1 MSLPPDC
8 ASILVILAA
17 DRFADPL
24 YMGSRVRLQFAVEGA
39 LGLGSALVKLASCD
53 RRIDVT
59 DEALTRENLAQV
71 FADIAAIRDSKQD
84 PALNLCLILSGH
96 GDEANGQSWFCTFQA
111 RPGAVDLT
119 GADLADLIR
128 MAGARRVT
136 AILDFCHAGGVA
148 ADLHRALEADLDA
161 GAVLVM
167 AGAAAAEL
175 AYEHPALGRG
185 LFTIALHEAVTERGF
200 YTLAAAP
207 GGPRTDLA
215 SLFVFARERTE
226 QLAYLYAGGK
236 RQTPEIYGA
245 GRVGLTWTA
254 DAIAPPKAPEPRRAF
269 ASRLRRIVGW
279 SATVA
284 LLTGGLLFLLQYHL
298 TVGPE
303 GWVEMRAGPPWMASL
318 VPQGINVG
326 VQFPLAV
333 MDLATPSPRW
343 DERRIAQ
350 RAELLAGQIGGLA
363 THTIEGRENWEFK
376 LWPELSREAQRRVD
390 FALARDGLG
399 SVCAANEPRRDRARD
414 YQFAVEAALIDRKR
428 ACAPVFFLEQGPEVE
443 ALYAVTNPA
452 THLDFGL
459 SELSDQAI
467 RIYLVGLAFAYRELT
482 DADLRRRALE
492 AAILLVSIRAE
503 KGVVREAD
511 WLAYMRFLEDVA
523 KSPRL
528 DVAADIA
535 TFPRLNACARSWC
548 ELAEKL
554 AAFFAAGAD
563 AAGVGNGAGML
574 TWLIARVTDRR
585 DAEGDGARSWSL
597 PALLLLARHGDLGQA
612 EFDWIIRFF
621 RFIVI
626 GEPIWID
633 PIWLPRFARV
643 LEFRSSWK
651 GGLERCAFHIAGSH
665 VACSDLDAD
674 MAANILSAQ
683 GGFLEPSEQSMLL
696 KRLDERMKQDR
707 IALYGS
713 QIRDVGC
720 WSKLPDRWLKALES
734 SLDYQL
740 RIMPAR
746 ATDPLTGVSVI
757 EVTDI
762 AAAHAL
768 AASILGRADEKT
780 RSTVV
785 LARYAANHW
794 SYEGLQPL
802 YRALAVALAAQDAFT
817 VSRLLASQQ
826 NDALVRSAVLE
837 ALTLRASEGLLHDP
851 VFSSAPSYLR
861 LDAML
866 VAKHL
871 IAQYT
876 FELDKLCEG
885 PAR

>member
-1 MSLPPDC
+1 
-8 ASILVILAA
+8 
-17 DRFADPL
+17 
-24 YMGSRVRLQFAVEGA
+24 MGSRVRLQFAVEGA

-59 DEALTRENLAQV
+59 DEALTRHNLAQV
-71 FADIAAIRDSKQD
+71 FADIASTRDSKQD

-96 GDEANGQSWFCTFQA
+96 GDEANGQSWFCTYQA

-119 GADLADLIR
+119 GADLAGLIR
-128 MAGARRVT
+128 LTGARRVT
-136 AILDFCHAGGVA
+136 AMLDFCHAGGIA

-185 LFTIALHEAVTERGF
+185 LFTMALHEAVTERGF

-207 GGPRTDLA
+207 SVAGGPRTDLA

-279 SATVA
+279 SAILA

-318 VPQGINVG
+318 VPQGIKVG

-333 MDLATPSPRW
+333 TDLAAPSPRW
-343 DERRIAQ
+343 DQRRIAQ

-363 THTIEGRENWEFK
+363 THTIEGRENWEFR

-390 FALARDGLG
+390 FALGRDGLN

-414 YQFAVEAALIDRKR
+414 YQFAVEAALVDRKR
-428 ACAPVFFLEQGPEVE
+428 ACAPAFFLEQGPEVE

-452 THLDFGL
+452 TQLDFGL

-467 RIYLVGLAFAYRELT
+467 RMYLVGLALAYRELT

-503 KGVVREAD
+503 KGVVRETD

-523 KSPRL
+523 KGPRL
-528 DVAADIA
+528 DVAVDTA
-535 TFPRLNACARSWC
+535 TFPRLNACSRSWC

-563 AAGVGNGAGML
+563 AAGVGNGPGML

-585 DAEGDGARSWSL
+585 NAESDGAHSWAL
-597 PALLLLARHGDLGQA
+597 PPLLLLARHGDLGEA

-621 RFIVI
+621 RFIVP
-626 GEPIWID
+626 GEQIWID

-643 LEFRSSWK
+643 LKFPSSWR
-651 GGLERCAFHIAGSH
+651 GGLGRCAFRIAGSR
-665 VACSDLDAD
+665 VACSNLDAD
-674 MAANILSAQ
+674 LAANILSAQ
-683 GGFLEPSEQSMLL
+683 GRFLEPSEQSMLL
-696 KRLDERMKQDR
+696 KRLDERMQQDR

-720 WSKLPDRWLKALES
+720 WSKVPDHWLKALES
-734 SLDYQL
+734 GLDYQL
-740 RIMPAR
+740 RITPAR

-768 AASILGRADEKT
+768 AASILGGAEGRDRSVAVLT
-780 RSTVV
+780 RYT
-785 LARYAANHW
+785 ANHW

-802 YRALAVALAAQDAFT
+802 IRALATALAAKD
-817 VSRLLASQQ
+817 VISVDRLLVSQQ
-826 NDALVRSAVLE
+826 SDALVRSAVLE
-837 ALTLRASEGLLHDP
+837 ALTLRTSEGVLYDP
-851 VFSSAPSYLR
+851 VFSGSPSYLR
-861 LDAML
+861 LDSVL

-876 FELDKLCEG
+876 FELDKLCDG

>member
-1 MSLPPDC
+1 
-8 ASILVILAA
+8 
-17 DRFADPL
+17 
-24 YMGSRVRLQFAVEGA
+24 MGSRVRLQFAVEGA
-39 LGLGSALVKLASCD
+39 LGLASALTNLASCD

-59 DEALTRENLAQV
+59 DEALTRANLAQI
-71 FADIAAIRDSKQD
+71 FAGIAATGDSKQA

-96 GDEANGQSWFCTFQA
+96 GDEANGRPWFCTYQA

-119 GADLADLIR
+119 GADIAGLIR
-128 MAGARRVT
+128 LTGARRVT

-148 ADLHRALEADLDA
+148 ADLHRALATDLDA
-161 GAVLVM
+161 DAVLVL

-185 LFTIALHEAVTERGF
+185 LFTIALHEAATERGF

-207 GGPRTDLA
+207 GSEGALRTEFA

-226 QLAYLYAGGK
+226 QLAYLYASGK

-245 GRVGLTWTA
+245 GRVALTWTA
-254 DAIAPPKAPEPRRAF
+254 DALAPPHAPEPRRMF

-279 SATVA
+279 SAILA

-303 GWVEMRAGPPWMASL
+303 GWVEVRAGPPWMASL
-318 VPQGINVG
+318 VPQGIKVG

-333 MDLATPSPRW
+333 TDLATPSPRW

-350 RAELLAGQIGGLA
+350 RAELFAGQISGLA
-363 THTIEGRENWEFK
+363 THTIDGRENWEFK
-376 LWPELSREAQRRVD
+376 LWPELSRAAQRRVN
-390 FALARDGLG
+390 FALGRDDPS

-428 ACAPVFFLEQGPEVE
+428 ACAPAFFLEQGPEVE

-452 THLDFGL
+452 THLDYGL
-459 SELSDQAI
+459 SDLSDQAI
-467 RIYLVGLAFAYRELT
+467 RMYLAGLALAYRELR

-492 AAILLVSIRAE
+492 AAILLVSIRVG
-503 KGVVREAD
+503 KGAVRTAD

-523 KSPRL
+523 KGPRL
-528 DVAADIA
+528 EVAAGTA
-535 TFPRLNACARSWC
+535 TFPRLSVCARSWC

-563 AAGVGNGAGML
+563 AASVGNGAGML
-574 TWLIARVTDRR
+574 TWLIARVTDRQ
-585 DAEGDGARSWSL
+585 ATEGDGAHSWAL
-597 PALLLLARHGDLGQA
+597 PPLLLLARHGDLGET

-621 RFIVI
+621 RFIVP
-626 GEPIWID
+626 GEQILID

-643 LEFRSSWK
+643 LKFRSSWK
-651 GGLERCAFHIAGSH
+651 GGLGRCAFQIAGSR

-674 MAANILSAQ
+674 IAANILSAQ
-683 GGFLEPSEQSMLL
+683 GRFLEPSEQSMLL
-696 KRLDERMKQDR
+696 KRLDGRMQQDR

-720 WSKLPDRWLKALES
+720 WSKLPDHWLEALER

-740 RIMPAR
+740 RITPVR
-746 ATDPLTGVSVI
+746 TTDPLTGVSVI
-757 EVTDI
+757 EVTDL

-768 AASILGRADEKT
+768 AASILGGADHT
-780 RSTVV
+780 ATAVAV

-802 YRALAVALAAQDAFT
+802 FRALAAALAAQD
-817 VSRLLASQQ
+817 VSAVDRLLASHRG
-826 NDALVRSAVLE
+826 DAMGRSAVLE
-837 ALTLRASEGLLHDP
+837 ALTLRTGDGLLHDP
-851 VFSSAPSYLR
+851 VFSRVPSYLR
-861 LDAML
+861 LDAVL

-876 FELDKLCEG
+876 FELDTLCEG